1 MIAAW
6 VLFPALLLVIV
17 AGCGLLLEWLARI
30 RLPGALLVPAG
41 MATVIVAGQLTTA
54 TDATAELTV
63 PLVCALAAAGL
74 LLSSRWRVERPDPWP
89 VAAAVGVALI
99 YGAPVLLSGDPSF
112 AGFIRLDDTATWL
125 TLTDRVMEH
134 GHNLE
139 GLTPST
145 YEATLAFNLGDG
157 YPVGVFIPLG
167 VGAALTG
174 TDVGWLIQPYMSV
187 LAACLALCLWEIT
200 APLVASRPLRAAVAA
215 IGAAPALLVGY
226 VQWGGVKEVAAAG
239 LIALCLA
246 IGPEL
251 VRRRPPGGWS
261 AVLALAVAAL
271 LAVLSSGGA
280 IWLLPGL
287 AALAV
292 LLWRTSGPRVTLRR
306 AGILIAWV
314 LLFSA
319 PLLVPVLLDGRL
331 LPPTSSPLT
340 SATARGNLI
349 EPLGLE
355 RLAGIWPSGDFRVE
369 SVAPVVT
376 GLLIAIVCGA
386 ALFGAWLA
394 VRAKALALALYGL
407 GVPAGC
413 LVLFAVGSPWVDGKA
428 LATASPALLTL
439 ASVAAA
445 AVIGRGRRIEGSI
458 ALIAIAAG
466 VLWSNALAYRD
477 ANVAPYDQL
486 AELEQIGERI
496 AGQGPALMTEYLPYG
511 ARHALR
517 EADAE
522 GISELRRHV
531 IPLNNGATVSKGEWS
546 DTDPISMDALFTYRT
561 LVLRRSPLQSRP
573 PSPYELV
580 SSGDYYDV
588 WQRPD
593 SGFAIPQHTPLG
605 GGLDPTS
612 AAPCGELRELA
623 SSGALGSVA
632 FSERPPPV
640 PISAESLT
648 LPPSWT
654 PGTGGTFVPSG
665 DGTASAMVDLPEAG
679 RWRVWIGGS
688 IRGRMVLLIDG
699 VEVGSVRHLLNNA
712 GLFTDLG
719 EAGLDAGEHSLELAY
734 SGADLLHRGSGGTP
748 GPLGPVILTRDE
760 AATAPVERIDVR
772 DAAQLCGRNLDW
784 YEVLP

>member
-6 VLFPALLLVIV
+6 VLFPVLLLAIA
-17 AGCGLLLEWLARI
+17 AGCGLLLEWVSRV
-30 RLPGALLVPAG
+30 RLPGALLPPAG

-63 PLVCALAAAGL
+63 PLACALAVAGF
-74 LLSSRWRVERPDPWP
+74 LLSRRWRVERPDPWL
-89 VAAAVGVALI
+89 VAAAIGVAVI
-99 YGAPVLLSGDPSF
+99 YGAPVLLSGDPTF

-134 GHNLE
+134 GHSLE
-139 GLTPST
+139 GLAPST

-167 VGAALTG
+167 IGGALTG
-174 TDVGWLIQPYMSV
+174 VDIGWLVQPYMSV
-187 LAACLALCLWEIT
+187 LAACLVLCLWEIA
-200 APLVASRPLRAAVAA
+200 APLVPSRPLRAAVAA
-215 IGAAPALLVGY
+215 IGASPALLVGY
-226 VQWGGVKEVAAAG
+226 VHWGGVKEVAAAA

-251 VRRRPPGGWS
+251 IRRRPPGGWS
-261 AVLALAVAAL
+261 VLLAVAAAAL

-306 AGILIAWV
+306 AGVLIAWIA
-314 LLFSA
+314 LFSA

-349 EPLGLE
+349 EPLGVE

-369 SVAPVVT
+369 SVAPLAT

-394 VRAKALALALYGL
+394 VRARALALALYGL
-407 GVPAGC
+407 GVPAAC
-413 LVLFAVGSPWVDGKA
+413 LILFAVGSPWVDGKA
-428 LATASPALLTL
+428 MATASPALLTL
-439 ASVAAA
+439 AGVGAATA
-445 AVIGRGRRIEGSI
+445 IGRGHRVEGSI
-458 ALIAIAAG
+458 ALVVIAAG

-486 AELEQIGERI
+486 AELERIGERI
-496 AGQGPALMTEYLPYG
+496 AGQGPALMTEYLPHG

-531 IPLNNGATVSKGEWS
+531 IPLNNGATVPKGEWS

-580 SSGDYYDV
+580 YSGDYYDV
-588 WQRPD
+588 WQRPE
-593 SGFAIPQHTPLG
+593 SGYPMPQHTPLG

-612 AAPCGELRELA
+612 PAPCDQMRALA
-623 SSGALGSVA
+623 SGGGVGTVA
-632 FSERPPPV
+632 FSERPATVPV
-640 PISAESLT
+640 PAENLT
-648 LPPSWT
+648 LPESWT
-654 PGTGGTFVPSG
+654 RGTGGTFVPDG
-665 DGTASAMVDLPEAG
+665 DGTASAPVSIPEAG

-688 IRGRMVLLIDG
+688 IRGRLVLRIDG
-699 VEVGSVRHLLNNA
+699 VEVGSARHLLNNS

-734 SGADLLHRGSGGTP
+734 SGADLHPGSGGTP
-748 GPLGPVILTRDE
+748 GPLGPIILSRDE
-760 AATAPVERIDVR
+760 AATAPVARIALS
-772 DAAQLCGRNLDW
+772 DAAELCGRNLDW